1 MRSDSRNIIKSQDGE
16 FVALKERKLFEKIGF
31 SLRQLIVSL
40 LCNLSTMNLTP
51 SERSGLSGEDN
62 HDESMRKITNYILDD
77 YIKEEPMKSEDLDF
91 VKNHSNKRAWI
102 HGLFLPLFPFLFL
115 FIMYPLVLITYDVP
129 STSSVAFFITNY
141 DDESF
146 FYTSIFI
153 ISSASYLFWRFY
165 GVNWFL
171 KGFEK
176 DVVRYTLQK
185 SLKTTDKNK
194 VKSVGGIALQYY
206 KEDGLD
212 FQELMK
218 QVSKE
223 NEKDIF
229 K

>member
-1 MRSDSRNIIKSQDGE
+1 MKNDSKNIIKSQDGE
-16 FVALKERKLFEKIGF
+16 FIALKERRLFEKIGF
-31 SLRQLIVSL
+31 SLRQLIVLL
-40 LCNLSTMNLTP
+40 LCNLSSQP
-51 SERSGLSGEDN
+51 SSSSASLDN
-62 HDESMRKITNYILDD
+62 HDESMRKITDYILDD
-77 YIKEEPMKSEDLDF
+77 YIKEAPMTSEDLDF
-91 VKNHSNKRAWI
+91 VKDHFKKRAGI
-102 HGLFLPLFPFLFL
+102 HGLF
-115 FIMYPLVLITYDVP
+115 IPLVPVFFLIIIYPIVLTIYEVP
-129 STSSVAFFITNY
+129 STSSIAFLMQFDFRTL
-141 DDESF
+141 
-146 FYTSIFI
+146 FYASIFI
-153 ISSASYLFWRFY
+153 IPSVSYLFWRFY
-165 GVNWFL
+165 GVTWFL

-176 DVVRYTLQK
+176 DVVRYTLQQ